1 MLRLQ
6 LGGAERTVLRQV
18 QQQVAGEV
26 NGNIKARV
34 FGGAQGRQVLVAV
47 IIVPNNLHRVPHVP
61 QRLGVRVGNN
71 GFSPQHPG
79 GDVEGAVG

>member
-34 FGGAQGRQVLVAV
+34 FGGAQGR
-47 IIVPNNLHRVPHVP
+47 
-61 QRLGVRVGNN
+61 
-71 GFSPQHPG
+71 
-79 GDVEGAVG
+79 